1 VFERRS
7 GPTDGGAD
15 DGASLPVRKRT
26 VSTVERTGHSALR
39 SRGTDPGGEPVGRT
53 ASAAAPVAGATAA
66 PPRAASSRFNW
77 IYGAR
82 ADLFVAL
89 CWVPIF
95 LAAHSLTGRHGN
107 DHVLNVLFNTAFVLS
122 LLHQPLTLALVYG
135 DKSQFAMRRKLFTWS
150 PIVAVALIAVAV
162 MLDLW
167 IIVPIAAL
175 WNTIHTLQQRY
186 GLSRIYG
193 RKAGFGSARLDRGV
207 LFSWMVAALVI
218 VGSTPR
224 VLDQLARVMLDNTN
238 ANAIRDLASVQS
250 YAVWL
255 LVPALAVAFVF
266 TAMLVRQERAHL
278 PEANRAKWVYQ
289 GTSLLLIASIAYDP
303 LAGFIA
309 YVAAHAIEYFVV
321 VYKTMQSR
329 YGKTHDRA
337 SLLGKMVNT
346 TWGRVIFLAAFLGLI
361 YEIDKGLG
369 TRLPNHAYLIIVYSL
384 GILHF
389 WYDSFIWKLRKPTVA
404 KAFDLE
410 QRAPA

>member
-1 VFERRS
+1 
-7 GPTDGGAD
+7 
-15 DGASLPVRKRT
+15 
-26 VSTVERTGHSALR
+26 
-39 SRGTDPGGEPVGRT
+39 VGRT
-53 ASAAAPVAGATAA
+53 ASATTPVAGATTA
-66 PPRAASSRFNW
+66 PPRAASSRFGW

-82 ADLFVAL
+82 ADLFIAF

-95 LAAHSLTGRHGN
+95 LAAHVLTGQHGN
-107 DHVLNVLFNTAFVLS
+107 DHLLGILFSGAFVLS

-135 DKSQFAMRRKLFTWS
+135 DKSQFALRPKLFTWS
-150 PIVAVALIAVAV
+150 PVVAVALIVVAV

-167 IIVPIAAL
+167 IIVPIAAI

-207 LFSWMVAALVI
+207 LFSWMVAALLI

-224 VLDQLARVMLDNTN
+224 VLDQLARVMLDSTN
-238 ANAIRDLASVQS
+238 ANGVRDLASVRP
-250 YAVWL
+250 YAIWL
-255 LVPALAVAFVF
+255 LIPALVVVAVF
-266 TAMLVRQERAHL
+266 TTMVVRQERQHL
-278 PEANRAKWVYQ
+278 PQANHAKWVYQ
-289 GTSLLLIASIAYDP
+289 GSSLLLIATIAWDP

-337 SLLGKMVNT
+337 SILGKMVNT
-346 TWGRVIFLAAFLGLI
+346 TWGRVLFLLAFLGVI
-361 YEIDKGLG
+361 YEVDQGLG
-369 TRLPNHAYLIIVYSL
+369 THLPNHAYLIIVYSL

-410 QRAPA
+410 QQAAKA

>member
-1 VFERRS
+1 M
-7 GPTDGGAD
+7 
-15 DGASLPVRKRT
+15 
-26 VSTVERTGHSALR
+26 
-39 SRGTDPGGEPVGRT
+39 GRT
-53 ASAAAPVAGATAA
+53 APVAAPAAGATTTS
-66 PPRAASSRFNW
+66 PRAASSRFGW

-82 ADLFVAL
+82 ADLFIAF

-95 LAAHSLTGRHGN
+95 LAAHWLTGQQGN
-107 DHVLNVLFNTAFVLS
+107 DHLLNVLFNAAFVLS

-135 DKSQFAMRRKLFTWS
+135 DKSQFALRPKLFTWS
-150 PIVAVALIAVAV
+150 PIVAVVLIVIAV
-162 MLDLW
+162 MYDLW

-193 RKAGFGSARLDRGV
+193 RKGGFGSARLDRGV

-218 VGSTPR
+218 VGATPR
-224 VLDQLARVMLDNTN
+224 VLDQLARVMLDSTN

-250 YAVWL
+250 YAIWL
-255 LVPALAVAFVF
+255 VIPAVAVALMF
-266 TAMLVRQERAHL
+266 TGLVVRQEQQHL
-278 PEANRAKWVYQ
+278 PQANQAKWVYQ
-289 GTSLLLIASIAYDP
+289 GSSLLLIATIAWDP

-309 YVAAHAIEYFVV
+309 YVSAHAIEYFVV

-337 SLLGKMVNT
+337 SILGKMVNT
-346 TWGRVIFLAAFLGLI
+346 TWGRVLFLLAFLGVI
-361 YEIDKGLG
+361 YEVDQGLG
-369 TRLPNHAYLIIVYSL
+369 THLPNHAYLIIVYSL

-389 WYDSFIWKLRKPTVA
+389 WYDSFIWKLRRPVVA

-410 QRAPA
+410 QQATSG